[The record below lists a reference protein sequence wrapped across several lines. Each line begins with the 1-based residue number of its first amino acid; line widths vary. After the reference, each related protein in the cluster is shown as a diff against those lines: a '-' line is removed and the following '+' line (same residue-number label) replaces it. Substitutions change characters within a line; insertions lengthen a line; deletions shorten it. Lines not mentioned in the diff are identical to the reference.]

1 MLSHGVNRGPGHA
14 FGTAFA
20 YLGSRLRSDDL
31 VVTMEG
37 DNTSRPELITAMLR
51 RVEEGH
57 DAVFASP
64 YMYGGG
70 ILHTRASRVML
81 SHIANTLV
89 KEFFGVHGLLTVS
102 SFFRLYRGA
111 TLRQLQDRYGERIVE
126 RNGYESMIE
135 IVMKMVYLQMSI
147 SELPMVLDS
156 SLRAGRS
163 KLNTRRTIV
172 GYLSLAGRKREWQR
186 RAVA

>member
-1 MLSHGVNRGPGHA
+1 
-14 FGTAFA
+14 
-20 YLGSRLRSDDL
+20 
-31 VVTMEG
+31 
-37 DNTSRPELITAMLR
+37 
-51 RVEEGH
+51 
-57 DAVFASP
+57 
-64 YMYGGG
+64 
-70 ILHTRASRVML
+70 
-81 SHIANTLV
+81 
-89 KEFFGVHGLLTVS
+89 
-102 SFFRLYRGA
+102 
-111 TLRQLQDRYGERIVE
+111 
-126 RNGYESMIE
+126 MIE